1 MILSAIGPLLAL
13 IVQQGGQ
20 PQASPLPTR
29 HLVYEFGNNTPVA
42 SQGTGTGTMTVDIS
56 APLPDSG
63 VMVSATDTWWNAI
76 RPAATNACEV
86 YRSGDIACRKRPYA
100 MSPMQLTLFPM
111 LSGSFFSGLEAGG
124 LGKWQTKYTA
134 DAAVVPGAA
143 GMAGNPYVWN
153 CVFELQGKGPIVDT
167 GTAVIIEAAGKL
179 EQTSG
184 RYLTATSTEHIAYD
198 PSSKIPIAVSD
209 VRTYFPQTSIYN
221 ADLVELKLVRGS

>member
-1 MILSAIGPLLAL
+1 MSAIGLLLAL

-20 PQASPLPTR
+20 PQASPEPIR
-29 HLVYEFGNNTPVA
+29 HLVYEFGYNTPVA
-42 SQGTGTGTMTVDIS
+42 SQGAGTGTMTVDVS
-56 APLPDSG
+56 APLADGG

-76 RPAATNACEV
+76 RTAATNACEV
-86 YRSGDIACRKRPYA
+86 YPGGDIACTERPYA

-111 LSGSFFSGLEAGG
+111 LSRSFFSGLEAGG

-153 CVFELQGKGPIVDT
+153 CVFELQGKGPIVDN
-167 GTAVIIEAAGKL
+167 GTSVIIEADGML

-184 RYLTATSTEHIAYD
+184 RYLKATSTEHIAYD
-198 PSSKIPIAVSD
+198 TSTKVPLAVSD

-221 ADLVELKLVRGS
+221 ADLVELKLVQGS